1 MGGGTTPKVE
11 VAASPAPA
19 PQAAEAPKN
28 AEQEAALAKTKANA
42 EAAKESQKSSARDSL
57 AALRATIKAPEMAA
71 GETKQSLLNEVVPK
85 VPEFMTSFT
94 KYTQA
99 AFVESIRAKALEGLS
114 AESDA
119 AKKEK
124 LANVFADAVVEDFI
138 GKFINDYYALLA
150 DGVAGNIALDVTVNA
165 GKVIIAAKNQGE
177 VDGAKKIAED
187 KAKEAAANL
196 DQPAE
201 IQRFQKEHPEAFLFL
216 SQTFFKN
223 PEEMKAAFAGKGL
236 IGFFLGMLGYGAGKT
251 VYSSIM
257 KSEWF
262 SKYRNSIL
270 DSLAKLDESLDFHD
284 PIELA
289 KASDL
294 DAYYKNIPQ
303 NELRTITRKFV
314 VNAEITLPE
323 VTTFGSVVF
332 PKGAGNVSLAGASKE
347 GSPLATSFKRDEKYK
362 NITVPKD
369 TKIEAGTVFYGLT
382 IGDKAKIEAALKGA
396 PQATPVV
403 DASAP
408 KPAVDASASAPTPPA
423 SAPTPSPAAAK

>member
-1 MGGGTTPKVE
+1 M
-11 VAASPAPA
+11 
-19 PQAAEAPKN
+19 
-28 AEQEAALAKTKANA
+28 
-42 EAAKESQKSSARDSL
+42 
-57 AALRATIKAPEMAA
+57 
-71 GETKQSLLNEVVPK
+71 
-85 VPEFMTSFT
+85 
-94 KYTQA
+94 
-99 AFVESIRAKALEGLS
+99 S

-119 AKKEK
+119 VKKEK

-150 DGVAGNIALDVTVNA
+150 DGVAGNIALDVTVKE

-177 VDGAKKIAED
+177 VDGAKKIADE

-196 DQPAE
+196 DLPGE
-201 IQRFQKEHPEAFLFL
+201 VQRFQKEHPEAFLFL

-236 IGFFLGMLGYGAGKT
+236 MGFFLGMLGYGAGKKL
-251 VYSSIM
+251 YSSIM

-262 SKYRNSIL
+262 SKYHSSIL
-270 DSLAKLDESLDFHD
+270 DSLAKLDEAFDFKD
-284 PIELA
+284 PIDLA

-323 VTTFGSVVF
+323 VTTFGSIVF
-332 PKGAGNVSLAGASKE
+332 PKGSGSVSIAGASKE
-347 GSPLATSFKRDEKYK
+347 GASLTTSFKRDEKYK

-382 IGDKAKIEAALKGA
+382 IGDKAKIEAALNGA
-396 PQATPVV
+396 
-403 DASAP
+403 
-408 KPAVDASASAPTPPA
+408 
-423 SAPTPSPAAAK
+423 PAAAAPAPAPETTPSAPAEEKK